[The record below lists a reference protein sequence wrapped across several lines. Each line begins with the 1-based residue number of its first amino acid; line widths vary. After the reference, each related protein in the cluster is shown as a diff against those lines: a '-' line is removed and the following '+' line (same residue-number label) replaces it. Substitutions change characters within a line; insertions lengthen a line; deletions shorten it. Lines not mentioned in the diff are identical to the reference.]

1 MSQPP
6 LNLLPPQDSDNL
18 PLALRPLL
26 IAGMPSPVHDADG
39 GINLQMATQ
48 FPQGLLVL
56 IDPYLRMQ
64 AGDRLEVVWDGQV
77 LASHTVAA
85 GEENTRIVLFLPLPD
100 AWTAQILRKLV
111 RARASHL
118 GQLLR
123 LVCRLLDGQTDRIGQ
138 VLEQLTTGEQPQD
151 SWAEQV
157 LYRLTRN
164 GTATPEDSIALRLRI
179 KLDLPG
185 DYDRDPHLPGHSQL
199 PAPKLPQDVVDN
211 GVDAA
216 WAARGVPVEVGWY
229 DNRAAW
235 DVIEL
240 HWGNVPLL
248 HTVSEAEAGGRDPV
262 MLNVDQATILAAGDS
277 PSLLVHYQVRDEV
290 HNFSEDWS
298 LRTVVGVEA
307 GAWKLDA
314 PFVKEAPNDILDLS
328 VLGDADA
335 TVQLEA
341 RAPTFAYGDTVTVTW
356 LTLLNDQEIARDTV
370 AQMVV
375 KLPDV
380 VEVPIPNHVVRQGA
394 KGRIVASYVL
404 TPVNG
409 NPPLSSKRANI
420 SIVGDVPLPAPAIF
434 ELIGDRLDATLER
447 AHAVIPAYEGMAVG
461 DAINIIWLG
470 TRADGTPHL
479 HEVVHIVSNN
489 EKGKP
494 IYQGVTAEH
503 IGLLAGGSLDLSY
516 KVINDAT
523 ALQAIRQSSHLK
535 VVVAP
540 LPVQLPAP
548 TVDEA
553 PEDVLDPE
561 LHPRDVT
568 LRVSYS
574 GTLKGD
580 ILTWYWLG
588 DDADEGSAKDWIPI
602 TTSNAGKPVTF
613 PIVRQLVEANLN
625 STVQV
630 LYTLKRASTGQF
642 EYSAV
647 LNLVI
652 GRLIGDLPPPV
663 VEEANIN
670 NQLDPMQARTGV
682 TVTVKYPS
690 MELDDL
696 ITLRWLGTPGSGT
709 PPEQQLP
716 ASASGQV
723 QFKVP
728 ATVIGANIG
737 QQVTVAYVV
746 KRNSRE
752 NLSDPTLLTIT
763 PIADEHLPTPA
774 IPQAQANVLNLATFA
789 GDARCTVAPPWPFII
804 AGQRVWL
811 FLEGRNANGGPQ
823 RIDLLDGAPLSATQV
838 RDGLDQ
844 PVPRASLALLGQD
857 TPLIARCKV
866 GFADNADETGALPLP
881 PRPYTF
887 KAHHDWV
894 VPVITRVEDA
904 DGVIADGGSTFQ
916 NRVTLTGTATLE
928 SQVELFDGNQS
939 KGPAQAGADG
949 RWSLV
954 LSSLAPKAYVL
965 TAHALD
971 GSGHI
976 SQPRRFEVLENLT
989 PSIIAVRDS
998 RGNLANGGTTI
1009 DTSLTLDGLASP
1021 GRQVEVFD
1029 GTVPKGRA
1037 NTDAIGA
1044 WTLTVSGL
1052 TVATHAF
1059 KAKALYGTGNESN
1072 LWQIIVAATVTPTI
1086 ASVRDSRRE
1095 VPANGYTV
1103 EQSVTVTGTGT
1114 ANLEVELFDN
1124 NQSRGTLTVGTNG
1137 QWSTVL
1143 QNLAQG
1149 AHPLKVRA
1157 RYGSQP
1163 ESGLRQ
1169 FNVTA
1174 DVAPNITRV
1183 VDPQGASVGN
1193 QGSTYATTVTASG
1206 TAAPGQEITLF
1217 DGAASK
1223 GNASVDGNGNW
1234 SLQVTGL
1241 SVGSHALKARAVYG
1255 SDKES
1260 GLWSFT
1266 VKAAVAPTL
1275 TSVRDSRG
1283 EVANGGSTT
1292 DTSVTASGS
1301 AAANEQVEVFDG
1313 NISKGTTTV
1322 NGAGNWS
1329 RAVTGLAIGAH
1340 SLKAV
1345 ARYSDGMSSNTRSF
1359 TVRQPFALDP
1369 STVNL
1374 SGRVYLLPGYP
1385 HLTPAPWPA
1394 GTTYRRVPSSGVAPY
1409 SYTSSNPLVVS
1420 VDANGTVTS
1429 RGNGS
1434 ASITVRDSQGN
1445 SGTYTV
1451 IVSNVIHVIGLGR
1464 DSFTNASNAA
1474 ASRGKRLPN
1483 LDELNQIYAAYAGRW
1498 PMGNSLYWSTT
1509 AGTGINRRRCK
1520 NLVTGGWQ
1528 DLSAGWG
1535 SHSNIVAI

>member
-6 LNLLPPQDSDNL
+6 LSHLPPQGSDNL

-26 IAGMPSPVHDADG
+26 IVGMPSPVHDADG
-39 GINLQMATQ
+39 GINLHMATQ
-48 FPQGLLVL
+48 FPQGLLVF

-85 GEENTRIVLFLPLPD
+85 DEENTRIMLYLPLPD
-100 AWTAQILRKLV
+100 AWTAQMLRRLV

-123 LVCRLLDGQTDRIGQ
+123 LVCRLLDGQTDRVGQ

-262 MLNVDQATILAAGDS
+262 TLNVDQATILAAGDS
-277 PSLLVHYQVRDEV
+277 PSLRVHYQVRDEV
-290 HNFSEDWS
+290 RNFSEDWS
-298 LRTVVGVEA
+298 LRTEVGVEA

-335 TVQLEA
+335 TVQLVA

-356 LTLLNDQEIARDTV
+356 VTLHNGQEIAKDTV
-370 AQMVV
+370 AQTVV

-380 VEVPIPNHVVRQGA
+380 VEVPIPNQVVRQGA

-404 TPVNG
+404 TPING
-409 NPPLSSKRANI
+409 DPQLSSKRANI
-420 SIVGDVPLPAPAIF
+420 SIVGDAPLPAPSIF

-447 AHAVIPAYEGMAVG
+447 AHAVIPAYEGMEVG

-470 TRADGTPHL
+470 SRADGTPHL

-516 KVINDAT
+516 QVMNDAT

-535 VVVAP
+535 VVIAP
-540 LPVQLPAP
+540 LPAQLPAP
-548 TVDEA
+548 TLDEA
-553 PEDVLDPE
+553 ADGVLDPE
-561 LHPRDVT
+561 LHPGDVT
-568 LRVSYS
+568 LRVGYS

-588 DDADEGSAKDWIPI
+588 DDADEGSANDWIPI
-602 TTSNAGKPVTF
+602 TTSNAGKPVIF
-613 PIVRQLVEANLN
+613 PIVRQLIEANLN
-625 STVQV
+625 STVRV

-663 VEEANIN
+663 VDEASN
-670 NQLDPMQARTGV
+670 NQLDPMQASTGV
-682 TVTVKYPS
+682 TVTVRYPS
-690 MELDDL
+690 MGLDDL

-709 PPEQQLP
+709 PPEQQQP

-728 ATVIGANIG
+728 ARVIGANIG

-746 KRNSRE
+746 KRYSRE
-752 NLSDPTLLTIT
+752 KLSAPTLLTIT
-763 PIADEHLPTPA
+763 SIADQHLPTPA

-804 AGQRVWL
+804 EGQRVWL
-811 FLEGRNANGGPQ
+811 FLEGANANGGPQ

-866 GFADNADETGALPLP
+866 GFADNAVETSALPLP

-894 VPVITRVEDA
+894 IPVITQVEDA
-904 DGVIADGGSTFQ
+904 DGVIVDGGSTFQ
-916 NRVTLTGTATLE
+916 SRVTLTGTATLE

-939 KGPAQAGADG
+939 KGPAQAAADG

-954 LSSLAPKAYVL
+954 LANLAPKAYVL

-989 PSIIAVRDS
+989 PSIMAVRDS
-998 RGNLANGGTTI
+998 RGNVANGGTTI
-1009 DTSLTLDGLASP
+1009 DTALTLDGLASP

-1037 NTDAIGA
+1037 STDSIGA

-1052 TVATHAF
+1052 AVATHAF
-1059 KAKALYGTGNESN
+1059 KAKALYGTGNESS
-1072 LWQIIVAATVTPTI
+1072 LWQVIVAATVTPTI

-1103 EQSVTVTGTGT
+1103 EQSVSVTGTGT

-1124 NQSRGTLTVGTNG
+1124 NQSRGTLTVGSNG
-1137 QWSTVL
+1137 QWSTAL

-1193 QGSTYATTVTASG
+1193 LGSTYATTVTASG

-1223 GNASVDGNGNW
+1223 GTAAVDGNGIW
-1234 SLQVTGL
+1234 SRQVTGL
-1241 SVGSHALKARAVYG
+1241 SIGSHALKAQALYG
-1255 SDKES
+1255 NGKES

-1266 VKAAVAPTL
+1266 VKAAVTPTL

-1283 EVANGGSTT
+1283 EVTNGGSTT

-1313 NISKGTTTV
+1313 NTSKGVAAV

-1329 RAVTGLAIGAH
+1329 RAVTGLALGGH
-1340 SLKAV
+1340 SLKAM
-1345 ARYSDGMSSNTRSF
+1345 AMYAGKPTSNTRSF
-1359 TVRQPFALDP
+1359 TVLSPIPDFVLNSSQV
-1369 STVNL
+1369 TL
-1374 SGRVYLLPGYP
+1374 SGKLYVPSG
-1385 HLTPAPWPA
+1385 APQTDPIAWPS
-1394 GTTYRRVPSSGVAPY
+1394 GTTATRTPSSGVPPY
-1409 SYTSSNPLVVS
+1409 TYSSSNANIAQVNSNGVVY
-1420 VDANGTVTS
+1420 ARTNGAAT
-1429 RGNGS
+1429 
-1434 ASITVRDSQGN
+1434 ITVRDSAGRSGSYPVTVSGIRLVRHFGN
-1445 SGTYTV
+1445 AIYRNAQSAVAAAGMRLPSQAEIYEIHEQYKSNWPWGHHNWTTTSSGFNRNWCI
-1451 IVSNVIHVIGLGR
+1451 IVSNLGGYGLSIKG
-1464 DSFTNASNAA
+1464 DYSNV
-1474 ASRGKRLPN
+1474 
-1483 LDELNQIYAAYAGRW
+1483 
-1498 PMGNSLYWSTT
+1498 MGL
-1509 AGTGINRRRCK
+1509 
-1520 NLVTGGWQ
+1520 
-1528 DLSAGWG
+1528 
-1535 SHSNIVAI
+1535 